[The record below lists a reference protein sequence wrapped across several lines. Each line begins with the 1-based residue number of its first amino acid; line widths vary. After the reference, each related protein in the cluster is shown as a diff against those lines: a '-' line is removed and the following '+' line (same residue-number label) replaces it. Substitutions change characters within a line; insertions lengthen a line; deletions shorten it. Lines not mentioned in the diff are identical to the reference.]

1 MATQPYNRADWY
13 LGKDGKYYIW
23 NVDSKTFKGP
33 SNGPGILNPLTG
45 EKGRQVTPRA
55 TDPQSPVYGPTIPA
69 SISNQTGKYK
79 FSARPVPGKD
89 KSLRYPNLIRDKNT
103 DYVMFRFGQYQ
114 PPFSKADENTKLQN
128 NAVTKFNKYKEYN
141 RTTQSLSEV
150 PGISPIILYMPQDI
164 QSETKG
170 NWQGKSF
177 SNLGK
182 TALQVTG
189 GNVSSLGNYNLGQG
203 MNNAIK
209 ALITGA
215 INQVPGVGGN
225 LTLNDTL
232 QSQQGVMLNP
242 NVEVLFD
249 SPELREFTLKFK
261 MIPQNGP
268 EAVTIKQ
275 ICNTFRKASLPFF
288 ERNTTK
294 NKGAKE
300 LAGGNVIGVP
310 LVVEVSFMKGSSLHE
325 WLPQYKQCVIQS
337 VKVNYTPDGAYAT
350 YQDGSPVATELIV
363 SFLET
368 KLVFAEEIQNAGVG
382 ATL

>member
-1 MATQPYNRADWY
+1 MAKPPYRRADWY
-13 LGKDGKYYIW
+13 IGKDGRYYIW
-23 NVDSKTFKGP
+23 NEGSKTFKGP
-33 SNGPGILNPLTG
+33 SNDPGVFNPLTD
-45 EKGRQVTPRA
+45 EKGRQVIPRS
-55 TDPQSPVYGPTIPA
+55 TDPQAPVYGPPVPA
-69 SISNQTGKYK
+69 SILNQIGKYK

-114 PPFSKADENTKLQN
+114 PPFSKPSDKNDGI
-128 NAVTKFNKYKEYN
+128 TKFNKYTEYN
-141 RTTQSLSEV
+141 RTTQSLTEV
-150 PGISPIILYMPQDI
+150 PGVSPIILYMPQDI

-189 GNVSSLGNYNLGQG
+189 GNVSGLNNYDLGQG

-288 ERNTTK
+288 ERNPSK
-294 NKGAKE
+294 DQKAKE

-310 LVVEVSFMKGSSLHE
+310 LVVEVSFMKGSGLHE

-368 KLVFAEEIQNAGVG
+368 KLVFAEEIQNAGSG